1 MSFSKFSCR
10 SNWISCSLAC
20 FDGRVYGVLAG
31 SIVVSTGS
39 SCFLP
44 FFCLVSASSECFL
57 GSSVYFQLVQ
67 LVFKPIS
74 FVFGRFGWFFLSV
87 HWFFSRFFFFQP
99 VQFVFFFFVT
109 TKALCHGCATF
120 ICSRLGLFYNL
131 ELEGGLLEDSIL
143 TIFLVEFWR
152 LVVYS
157 YLYLSWFGSS
167 SVCLDS
173 LYLSLS

>member
-1 MSFSKFSCR
+1 MVFFYQFVGFSVSSFFSA
-10 SNWISCSLAC
+10 CSIC
-20 FDGRVYGVLAG
+20 F
-31 SIVVSTGS
+31 
-39 SCFLP
+39 
-44 FFCLVSASSECFL
+44 
-57 GSSVYFQLVQ
+57 
-67 LVFKPIS
+67 
-74 FVFGRFGWFFLSV
+74 FFL
-87 HWFFSRFFFFQP
+87 
-99 VQFVFFFFVT
+99 VT

-143 TIFLVEFWR
+143 TIFLVEFCR